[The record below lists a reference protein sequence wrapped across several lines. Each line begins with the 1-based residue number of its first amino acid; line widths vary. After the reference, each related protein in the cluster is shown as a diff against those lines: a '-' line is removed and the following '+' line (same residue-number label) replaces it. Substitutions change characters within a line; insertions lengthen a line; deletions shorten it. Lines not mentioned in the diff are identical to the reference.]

1 MAIDLQL
8 AFDTPP
14 PKLDFIWSGF
24 LSGTVG
30 ALIASGATGKSF
42 WALQA
47 AMSVACASGESE
59 PAVGGDLLGISPYL
73 GGKVIYL
80 ACEDPVDALMNR
92 VYVLGRYLPEAA
104 RSRIAKNLV
113 LESIFGSRLNLMAE
127 ATLKRSV
134 ELWSGAR
141 LIVLDTLS
149 RIHCSDENSNGEMA
163 RLISTLEFIA
173 SSTGAS
179 VLFLHHVSKGSAR
192 DDLADRKL
200 AARGASALIDNS
212 RWCGFMAKMSA
223 EEAGRLCELNNTL
236 PIGESRRGN
245 FVRFGVCKQN
255 YEASS
260 PDRWY
265 TRHETGVLM
274 PAHLSAFRDA
284 VGRGRRYA

>member
-8 AFDTPP
+8 AFDAPP

-30 ALIASGATGKSF
+30 ALIAPGATGKSF

-47 AMSVACASGESE
+47 AMSVACASCENE
-59 PAVGGDLLGISPYL
+59 AAVGGDLLGISPYR

-80 ACEDPVDALMNR
+80 AGEDPVDALMNR
-92 VYVLGRYLPEAA
+92 VHLLGKYLPEAA

-113 LESIFGSRLNLMAE
+113 LESILGSRLNLMDE
-127 ATLKRSV
+127 ATLDRSV
-134 ELWSGAR
+134 ELWHGAR

-149 RIHCSDENSNGEMA
+149 RIHCCDENSNGEMA

-179 VLFLHHVSKGSAR
+179 VLFLHHVSKGSTR
-192 DDLADRKL
+192 DGLADKQL

-212 RWCGFMAKMSA
+212 RWCGFMAKMS
-223 EEAGRLCELNNTL
+223 EQEAGRLCELNNRL

-260 PDRWY
+260 PDCWY
-265 TRHETGVLM
+265 TRHEAGVLM
-274 PAHLSAFRDA
+274 PVNLSVWRES
-284 VGRGRRYA
+284 VGRKRSYA

>member
-1 MAIDLQL
+1 MAIDLQM
-8 AFDTPP
+8 AFDSPP
-14 PKLDFIWSGF
+14 PKLDFIWPGF

-30 ALIASGATGKSF
+30 ALIAPGATGKSF

-47 AMSVACASGESE
+47 AMSVACASEAIEGVS
-59 PAVGGDLLGISPYL
+59 GGDLLEISPYR

-80 ACEDPVDALMNR
+80 AGEDPVDALVNR
-92 VYVLGRYLPEAA
+92 VHVLGKCLPEVA
-104 RSRIAKNLV
+104 RAWIAKNLV
-113 LESIFGSRLNLMAE
+113 LESILGSRLNIMDE
-127 ATLKRSV
+127 ATLERSL
-134 ELWSGAR
+134 ELWHGAR

-149 RIHCSDENSNGEMA
+149 RIHCCDENSNGEMA

-192 DDLADRKL
+192 DGLADRQL

-212 RWCGFMAKMSA
+212 RWCGFMAKMSEHEA
-223 EEAGRLCELNNTL
+223 ERLCELNYRL
-236 PIGESRRGN
+236 PIGESRRGS

-255 YEASS
+255 YEAPH

-265 TRHETGVLM
+265 ARQEAGVLM
-274 PAHLSAFRDA
+274 PVNLSAVREVA
-284 VGRGRRYA
+284 GRGRSYA